1 MRKWIALLLA
11 AVMCLAFAACG
22 GAETVAEEPPQT
34 EEPAA
39 PEEVAVPEET
49 VSLPEEEPTDDTASE
64 EPASAESAED
74 AVCCVITVSINPE
87 FELQLNKNGA
97 VLALTCLN
105 EDAQAALENTDV
117 TGMPVDEAI
126 TVLLEDIYRYDS
138 TVFPEDQPQIKVTV
152 AMYEEF
158 TPIYQAIDRMDA
170 AVMSFADSHQLLLAY
185 MRGKAPTS
193 EEIRTVVSES
203 VDDNGNRVLFQ
214 ILCHA
219 VGTVGEFHQFTG
231 HALGQSGNLGD
242 AVTDQNDNA
251 GFADFHF
258 VFVVFDLTTN
268 DFCYFFGS

>member
-11 AVMCLAFAACG
+11 VVMCLAFAACG

-49 VSLPEEEPTDDTASE
+49 ESLPEEEPADDTVSE
-64 EPASAESAED
+64 EPASAEPAED

-138 TVFPEDQPQIKVTV
+138 TVFPEEQPQVKVTV

-185 MRGKAPTS
+185 MRGKAPAS

-203 VDDNGNRVLFQ
+203 VDDNGNRVLVEVDENGVEWKTVCQGESTQ
-214 ILCHA
+214 IIELIRTDPD
-219 VGTVGEFHQFTG
+219 GTVTHCDMEAGITT
-231 HALGQSGNLGD
+231 
-242 AVTDQNDNA
+242 VTKPD
-251 GFADFHF
+251 G
-258 VFVVFDLTTN
+258 TTSQMQ
-268 DFCYFFGS
+268 GVIGKG